1 MYILIDKRFNT
12 IMMELDVEMK
22 AVKVVDPENFNLLAD
37 ETRRKIIFLLR
48 ATEMTVTQIAN
59 NLNTSRQT
67 VYHHIEKLKEAEL
80 VEVAFTEQ
88 IGHLTESHYR
98 ATAEAFY
105 CSVGSTTGGHEFFQS
120 QVKTVL
126 ESLKKLGF
134 NISYSDA
141 DVNRLMEIQSE
152 QDYCCDMTE
161 LWGNISR
168 LEDVDEKTKT
178 IIEEFAKQLVMTNDE
193 FQYLQAKKR
202 EFREFMQSLQTPVA
216 T

>member
-1 MYILIDKRFNT
+1 MR
-12 IMMELDVEMK
+12 
-22 AVKVVDPENFNLLAD
+22 AVKVVADPDNFKLLAD

-48 ATEMTVTQIAN
+48 ATEMTVTQIAS
-59 NLNTSRQT
+59 NLNISRQT
-67 VYHHIEKLKEAEL
+67 VYHHMEKLLEAGL
-80 VEVAFTEQ
+80 VDVARTEQ

-105 CSVGSTTGGHEFFQS
+105 CSVGSTPGGHEFFRS

-126 ESLKKLGF
+126 ESLNKLGLK
-134 NISYSDA
+134 IEYTDA
-141 DVNRLMEIQSE
+141 DVDRLIEIQSE
-152 QDYCCDMTE
+152 QDYCCDMTD
-161 LWGNISR
+161 LWDTISR

-202 EFREFMQSLQTPVA
+202 EFREFIQSLQTGI
-216 T
+216 